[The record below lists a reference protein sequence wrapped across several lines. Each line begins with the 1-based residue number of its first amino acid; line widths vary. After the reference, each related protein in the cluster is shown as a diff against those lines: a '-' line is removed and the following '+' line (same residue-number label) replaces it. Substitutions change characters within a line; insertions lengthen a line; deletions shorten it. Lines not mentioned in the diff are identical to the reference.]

1 MEVLTDNA
9 ISKLLSIENGM
20 NECFVVD
27 LSRQKKNKKR
37 LNLMISDGDQ
47 KFKGFIDL
55 TERTKDV

>member
-1 MEVLTDNA
+1 
-9 ISKLLSIENGM
+9 M

-37 LNLMISDGDQ
+37 LSLMISDGDQ

-55 TERTKDV
+55 NERTKDVEQLMKKAPRGVLRVRIL